1 MIYHNRSNSLARYSA
16 LRLFI
21 LFFVIASLGL
31 RILLMAISS
40 TESGLSLAQVLVTL
54 TKGAVYDLIVAICFT
69 IPYAVWLLFGNKVL
83 GSGVG
88 KAMSYLLIF
97 LMSFIAVF
105 SFFAEYTFWSEFESR
120 FNFIAVD
127 YLIYTYEVVANINQ
141 SYPLPILIGCV
152 TLAALV
158 ITRLH
163 SRAISKSIKSRT
175 ALGLRLTMTLSI
187 IFICSLLL
195 WSTSNTWSESSSNR
209 YQNELSKAGIYSFV
223 AAFRSN
229 ELNYNQFYPLI
240 TEKKSMAII
249 RQQLKGPKAEF
260 REHWSSIERNISSDR
275 NEERPNVIMVV
286 LESFSAD
293 FMGTFGNDKG
303 LTPNLDSIASR
314 SLLFRNMYA
323 TGTRTVRGM
332 EALTLAIPP
341 TPGNSIVRRRDNA
354 SLTTIGSIFRDKGY
368 QTTFFYGGDGYFDN
382 MNQYFGSNGFDIV
395 DRGRKFTMG
404 DSYKG
409 KRSRIPDGE
418 VNFENAWGISDE
430 DLYRSVIRNSD
441 IMAVKGK
448 PFYHFVMTTSNHRPF
463 TYPAGSIDIPSGTG
477 RDGAV
482 KYTDH
487 AIGKFLDV
495 AKKKA
500 WFPNTIF
507 IFIADHCASSAGKN
521 EIDIAKYRIPAMIY
535 NLRETNPEV
544 ITPLCSQVDLYPTL
558 FPKLGWSYVD
568 NTYGMNVLD
577 INYNPRALL
586 GTYQKLALLQR
597 DSLVILSPKKNPET
611 FIYNPI
617 TNEQSPKKLPKSAIE
632 RAIAYYQSAF
642 YLYKNEG
649 LKLKKQKNQ

>member
-1 MIYHNRSNSLARYSA
+1 MINHNRSNSLARYSA

-21 LFFVIASLGL
+21 LFFMMASLGL

-40 TESGLSLAQVLVTL
+40 PESGLNLTAVLVTL
-54 TKGAVYDLIVAICFT
+54 IKGTAYDFIVAICFT
-69 IPYAVWLLFGNKVL
+69 IPYAIWLSFGDKVL
-83 GSGVG
+83 GSRVG
-88 KAMSYLLIF
+88 KTISYLFIF

-152 TLAALV
+152 TLIALI

-163 SRAISKSIKSRT
+163 SKAISNSIKSKT
-175 ALGLRLTMTLSI
+175 ALGFRMTMALSI
-187 IFICSLLL
+187 IFVSSLLL
-195 WSTSNTWSESSSNR
+195 WSTNNSWAESSSNR
-209 YQNELSKAGIYSFV
+209 YQNELSKAGIYSFA

-240 TEKKSMAII
+240 TEKKSMEII
-249 RQQLKGPKAEF
+249 RQLLKRTKAEF
-260 REHWSSIERNISSDR
+260 RRQDSSIERKISGDQT
-275 NEERPNVIMVV
+275 EERPNVIMVV

-293 FMGTFGNDKG
+293 FMGTFGNNKG
-303 LTPNLDSIASR
+303 LTPNLDSLASH

-332 EALTLAIPP
+332 EALSLAIPP
-341 TPGNSIVRRRDNA
+341 TPGNSIVRRHDNA
-354 SLTTIGSIFRDKGY
+354 DLTTIGSIFREKGY
-368 QTTFFYGGDGYFDN
+368 KTTFFYGGDGYFDN

-409 KRSRIPDGE
+409 QRSRIPDGE

-441 IMAVKGK
+441 NMTANGK
-448 PFYHFVMTTSNHRPF
+448 SFYHFVMTTSNHRPF

-482 KYTDH
+482 KYTDY
-487 AIGKFLDV
+487 AIGKFLGE
-495 AKKKA
+495 ARKKA
-500 WFPNTIF
+500 WFANTIF

-521 EIDIAKYRIPAMIY
+521 EIDIAKYRIPAMVY
-535 NLRETNPEV
+535 NLRATNPQA
-544 ITPLCSQVDLYPTL
+544 IKPLCSQIDLYPTL
-558 FPKLGWSYVD
+558 FTKLGWSYVD
-568 NTYGMNVLD
+568 NTFGMNVLD
-577 INYNPRALL
+577 INYSPRALL
-586 GTYQKLALLQR
+586 GTYQKLALLQG
-597 DSLVILSPKKNPET
+597 DSLVILSPKKKPET
-611 FIYNPI
+611 FLYNPI
-617 TNEQSPKKLPKSAIE
+617 TNEQSLKKLPQSAVE

-642 YLYKNEG
+642 YLYKNNG
-649 LKLKKQKNQ
+649 LKLKKQKKQ

>member
-40 TESGLSLAQVLVTL
+40 TDSGLSLTQVLVTL
-54 TKGAVYDLIVAICFT
+54 TKGAVYDLTVAICFT

-83 GSGVG
+83 GSRVG
-88 KAMSYLLIF
+88 KAMSYLIIF

-141 SYPLPILIGCV
+141 SYPLPILLGCV
-152 TLAALV
+152 TLAASV
-158 ITRLH
+158 ITILH
-163 SRAISKSIKSRT
+163 SRAISKSIRSR
-175 ALGLRLTMTLSI
+175 AVLAFRLTMTLSI
-187 IFICSLLL
+187 IFVCSLLL

-341 TPGNSIVRRRDNA
+341 TPGNSIVRRKDNA
-354 SLTTIGSIFRDKGY
+354 GLTTIGSIFRDKGY

-382 MNQYFGSNGFDIV
+382 MNQYFGSNGFDII
-395 DRGRKFTMG
+395 DRGRKFTVG
-404 DSYKG
+404 DSYMG

-463 TYPAGSIDIPSGTG
+463 TYPAGGIDIPSGTG

-482 KYTDH
+482 KYTDY
-487 AIGKFLDV
+487 AIGKFLGE
-495 AKKKA
+495 ARKKA
-500 WFPNTIF
+500 WFANTIF

-577 INYNPRALL
+577 INYSPRALL